1 MILIADSGSSKTD
14 WAYFD
19 NSINQFKIIRTI
31 GFNPYF
37 IDSKRIIEELNSSF
51 DLLKISKSVR
61 KVFFYGAGCTEDSK
75 KNIIFESLNSFFLDS
90 DIFIENDILGA
101 CLSVKSKKQ

>member
-51 DLLKISKSVR
+51 DLLFSIEGFSS
-61 KVFFYGAGCTEDSK
+61 
-75 KNIIFESLNSFFLDS
+75 IIGL
-90 DIFIENDILGA
+90 
-101 CLSVKSKKQ
+101 